1 MEIKINGLIYESK
14 KIDVKETDKV
24 SKMSTMLLGIASYMF
39 IGQSRLGSSKMQK
52 SSEPK
57 VNLIDEFRLIQN
69 KQSKL
74 SRKDRNWV
82 IFQFNRNFK
91 LVELK

>member
-1 MEIKINGLIYESK
+1 MEIEINGLIYESK

-39 IGQSRLGSSKMQK
+39 IGQGHLGSSKMQK
-52 SSEPK
+52 STEPK
-57 VNLIDEFRLIQN
+57 VNLIDEFGLIQN